1 METNNEKVLEKLEI
15 NSRWTLAHT
24 IFSVIWWIAEIIC
37 MKFTS
42 YTEDYYGGYF
52 GYKYIWGMPY
62 YRYEREGENNFW
74 WYMLLLGILIT
85 IVIAAIPFVIR
96 LIYKFIAKRCQLT
109 LTENQIYGVLKMPL
123 STRKIQM
130 PIEKIDNVFT
140 LNGILDKML
149 GGKTLKICS
158 NSGAVKFHFVQNAEQ
173 FAAATIKR
181 IEKIRKEEK
190 NTQTVIQPQSNNAG
204 NSSLTEKISE
214 LQKLKEQGILSQEEF
229 EKKKQDLIEKF

>member
-1 METNNEKVLEKLEI
+1 METSNEKVLEKLEI
-15 NSRWTLAHT
+15 KSKWTLAHT

-42 YTEDYYGGYF
+42 YTEYITFNCYY
-52 GYKYIWGMPY
+52 KHIWGIPY
-62 YRYEREGENNFW
+62 YRYDNDGDNNFW

-158 NSGAVKFHFVQNAEQ
+158 NSGAVKFHFVQNAEE
-173 FAAATIKR
+173 FAASAIKR
-181 IEKIRKEEK
+181 IEEIRKEEK
-190 NTQTVIQPQSNNAG
+190 KSHDVIQPQSNKAG

-214 LQKLKEQGILSQEEF
+214 LQKLKEQGFISQEEF
-229 EKKKQDLIEKF
+229 EKKKQELIEKF